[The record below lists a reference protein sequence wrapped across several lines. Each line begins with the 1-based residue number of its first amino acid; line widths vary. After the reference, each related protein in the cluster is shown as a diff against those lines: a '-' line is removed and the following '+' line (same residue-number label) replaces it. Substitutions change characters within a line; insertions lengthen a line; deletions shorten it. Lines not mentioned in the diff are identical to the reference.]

1 MVEAHEAL
9 RNLEDENAELERRLA
24 AQNDELIAMR
34 RQLAANATAL
44 SHLTTEL
51 DHALA
56 KASHQRAT
64 PSELVHQR
72 LKETEARLATAHRE
86 LKLVRAADAHKQHG
100 LLELDARLTA
110 LLDQRDTALAD
121 KAAVD
126 KALSVERTRTNDLE
140 KTNDQLV
147 AQIRKL
153 EAKLRHTE
161 EVADARVSDWMA
173 ERQRLREEAK
183 RAVAAQA
190 ALQKQLTAQRARAS
204 HVSERL
210 VMLQTSLRNAP
221 PPESEMAPVALDRS
235 RSASLATPLPS
246 QSSPTITEVEA
257 DPTEADTA
265 ARLTAAREYTPS
277 TVRRHGGA
285 PRQMIEA
292 AGLGDFVPYEH
303 FAQLERELRQ
313 LRKAQPRSVASQ
325 QGWRPH
331 PTSRSDPSPW
341 APRTCAPSGLSS
353 PPSSP
358 LPRDRPSPACT
369 HAPTPATLPQ
379 RVGPLRE
386 LAPAPPKRFP
396 VNWRR

>member
-1 MVEAHEAL
+1 MEALDAL
-9 RNLEDENAELERRLA
+9 RNLEDENAELERKLA
-24 AQNDELIAMR
+24 AQEEEAIAMR
-34 RQLAANATAL
+34 HQLAANATAL

-51 DHALA
+51 DHAIA
-56 KASHQRAT
+56 KAKHQRAT
-64 PSELVHQR
+64 PSELLHQR
-72 LKETEARLATAHRE
+72 LKETEASLATAHSE
-86 LKLVRAADAHKQHG
+86 LKLMRTADARKQHG
-100 LLELDARLTA
+100 LSELDARLAA
-110 LLDQRDTALAD
+110 LVEQRDAALAD

-126 KALSVERTRTNDLE
+126 KALSIEHTRTNDLE

-147 AQIRKL
+147 AQLRKL
-153 EAKLRHTE
+153 EAQLRHTE
-161 EVADARVSDWMA
+161 EVADARVGDWMA

-183 RAVAAQA
+183 CAVAAQA
-190 ALQKQLTAQRARAS
+190 ALQKRLTAQHARAS
-204 HVSERL
+204 HLSERL
-210 VMLQTSLRNAP
+210 MMLQTSLRNAP
-221 PPESEMAPVALDRS
+221 PPESKLAPVALDRS

-277 TVRRHGGA
+277 TVRRHGGT

-325 QGWRPH
+325 QGRRPH
-331 PTSRSDPSPW
+331 PTSRSDPSMW
-341 APRTCAPSGLSS
+341 APRTCAPNGLAS

-379 RVGPLRE
+379 RVGPSKE
-386 LAPAPPKRFP
+386 LAPPPPKRFP